1 MRPLARCARGGVGV
15 QRQPGGI
22 SMKSSL
28 TVKIEFQLKGITGQM
43 QRRKSWIGMVYF
55 IYSTQSVPMT
65 SFPPGHPAG
74 RTLLDAD
81 QPLMAE

>member
-1 MRPLARCARGGVGV
+1 MDICVGALFEHETSGEHVYGGVGV

-55 IYSTQSVPMT
+55 IYFT
-65 SFPPGHPAG
+65 
-74 RTLLDAD
+74 
-81 QPLMAE
+81 